1 MRTLKNGLMVA
12 FLAAALPAFADVA
25 SDVKDGLTAEVVMEN
40 ALEACG
46 ADCSA
51 EEKAAIIEQMVDAGL
66 ALETIAEVALIQ
78 GMSISDVVA
87 GMNAAGIEATV
98 LATAISNGAA
108 KAAEN
113 GATFADADGNLI
125 AVEDVGTLVLA
136 AITAELGNTAAG
148 TTPTAGLTPI
158 ITIPTV
164 SSPPP
169 QVIPPSEI
177 SPTV

>member
-1 MRTLKNGLMVA
+1 MG
-12 FLAAALPAFADVA
+12 
-25 SDVKDGLTAEVVMEN
+25 
-40 ALEACG
+40 
-46 ADCSA
+46 
-51 EEKAAIIEQMVDAGL
+51 
-66 ALETIAEVALIQ
+66 TIAEVALIQ

-169 QVIPPSEI
+169 HQKNHQPPKVRTHKNLEKQREQI
-177 SPTV
+177 KARVNNIEEC